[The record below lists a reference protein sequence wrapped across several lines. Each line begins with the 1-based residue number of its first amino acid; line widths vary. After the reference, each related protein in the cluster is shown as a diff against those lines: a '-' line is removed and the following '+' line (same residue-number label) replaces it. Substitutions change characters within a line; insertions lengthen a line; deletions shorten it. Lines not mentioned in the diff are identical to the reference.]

1 MRTAQPK
8 TAVMIAESTPMSKPR
23 MEQGGIRRA
32 GWRFGNSQR
41 PKSAEAVS
49 RRTGLVRNLAEET
62 GDGCDDDKSCEKPG
76 ERAEAM
82 VLERLS
88 SA

>member
-23 MEQGGIRRA
+23 MEQGGIRRV
-32 GWRFGNSQR
+32 GWRFGNSRR
-41 PKSAEAVS
+41 PKCAVAVS

-62 GDGCDDDKSCEKPG
+62 GDGCDDGKACEKPD

-82 VLERLS
+82 VLERLP